1 MRGRWG
7 WKGEGL
13 VMPWHAILKFVCLV
27 LLAELAATLGSA
39 WYFGSRTLEHWVN
52 CATAVALLV
61 GLLGLSLTGPLSFAR
76 GDELEADGRNI
87 ARGPATLDN
96 RARGVLLVACAALWL
111 LLAIAADQ
119 GLM

>member
-1 MRGRWG
+1 MQGRWG

-13 VMPWHAILKFVCLV
+13 VMPWRAILKFACLV

-52 CATAVALLV
+52 GATAVALLV

-76 GDELEADGRNI
+76 GHELESDGRNV
-87 ARGPATLDN
+87 ARDPRRWTTGPAACCSWLAPRCGFCWRLRRI
-96 RARGVLLVACAALWL
+96 RA
-111 LLAIAADQ
+111 
-119 GLM
+119 